1 VISSLIGLLNASNM
15 VVITSILMATA
26 VLSQIILFVGTK
38 KIKHLVTGE
47 HPVVAH

>member
-1 VISSLIGLLNASNM
+1 
-15 VVITSILMATA
+15 
-26 VLSQIILFVGTK
+26 VLSQIILFVGKK